1 MLGYSREEVCER
13 DTNKLHFK
21 KVRNILRDNDF
32 YDKMSG
38 YKISGTKSADFREYE
53 RLNFMKKNLRDC
65 DEESVEGYSMTMAKL
80 LAWANLA
87 IELRIEDV
95 TNRRDKIEELRHD
108 REVAQAQSDER

>member
-21 KVRNILRDNDF
+21 KVREILRDNDF

-38 YKISGTKSADFREYE
+38 YKIQGTKTSDFREYE
-53 RLNFMKKNLRDC
+53 RLRFMKKNMEKND
-65 DEESVEGYSMTMAKL
+65 DEQLEAYSMTMTKL
-80 LAWANLA
+80 FQWCMLAL
-87 IELRIEDV
+87 ELRTDDV

-108 REVAQAQSDER
+108 RDVAIGQSDER